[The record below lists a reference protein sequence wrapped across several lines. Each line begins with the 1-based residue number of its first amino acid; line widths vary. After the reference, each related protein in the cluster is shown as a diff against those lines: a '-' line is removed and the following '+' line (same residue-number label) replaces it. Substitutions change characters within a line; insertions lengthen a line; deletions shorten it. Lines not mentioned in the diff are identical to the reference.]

1 MLILNVNACLLVS
14 GKRHMTT
21 EGSMPPQN
29 TEKPSKRGDA
39 KVTRAKILDIATLL
53 FVERGYED
61 VGMREIAA
69 KAGVTAAMIN
79 RYFGT
84 KEALFVELIGD
95 AFVFTE
101 LMEGPRSTFGHRI
114 ATILLQPC
122 GPFENRCAEEKHFKM
137 LQIILRSA
145 ATEGAPQ
152 HIQEILDKQIWQPL
166 IAFLGGKHAHEC
178 AELIVATAIGFVL
191 MNKKVSSPS
200 QKKSQPE
207 VLASLLATAIQN
219 YVDASQ
225 NAAGS

>member
-1 MLILNVNACLLVS
+1 MA
-14 GKRHMTT
+14 T
-21 EGSMPPQN
+21 ENKETPH
-29 TEKPSKRGDA
+29 KRGDA
-39 KVTRAKILDIATLL
+39 KVTRNKILEIATML

-101 LMEGPRSTFGHRI
+101 MLDGPRADFGKKV
-114 ATILLQPC
+114 ATTLLQPC
-122 GPFENRCAEEKHFKM
+122 GPFESRCIEEEHFKM
-137 LQIILRSA
+137 LQIIIRSA
-145 ATEGAPQ
+145 ATEGAPLQ
-152 HIQEILDKQIWQPL
+152 IQQILDKQLWQPL
-166 IAFLGGKHAHEC
+166 IAFLGGKNPHER
-178 AELIVATAIGFVL
+178 AELIVATIIGFVL

-207 VLASLLATAIQN
+207 VLASLLATAIQS
-219 YVDASQ
+219 YVDTGGGE
-225 NAAGS
+225 N